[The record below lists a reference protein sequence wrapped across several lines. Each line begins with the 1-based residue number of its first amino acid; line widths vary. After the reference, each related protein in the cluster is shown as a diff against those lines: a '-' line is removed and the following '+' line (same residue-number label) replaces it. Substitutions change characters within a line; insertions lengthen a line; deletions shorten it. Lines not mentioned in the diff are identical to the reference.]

1 MVALMALVT
10 HLVVYCSAFNILPTV
25 MLDLFVRSVTE
36 DVLNAPLWLVDC
48 PKASL
53 DDEIFLFHQC
63 KHMDTVRCETIE
75 TNLFIQILIRKI
87 CITCTKAQKFRSHYL
102 NQGQPH

>member
-48 PKASL
+48 PNASL
-53 DDEIFLFHQC
+53 DDGIFLFHQC
-63 KHMDTVRCETIE
+63 PFFT
-75 TNLFIQILIRKI
+75 
-87 CITCTKAQKFRSHYL
+87 
-102 NQGQPH
+102 